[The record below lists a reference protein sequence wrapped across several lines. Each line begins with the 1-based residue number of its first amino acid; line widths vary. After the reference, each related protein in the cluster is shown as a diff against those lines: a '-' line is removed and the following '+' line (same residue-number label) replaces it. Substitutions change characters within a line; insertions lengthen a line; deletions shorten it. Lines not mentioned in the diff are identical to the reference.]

1 MLSQTSRREILRKL
15 NFRTGYQV
23 IEYNLTPATRQAI
36 TNLAEVQ
43 RHLFVITEIL
53 RGENRRIEQ
62 STILTMASKF
72 GKDSEKAER
81 ETLSGEISKIQ
92 DEIDAKVT
100 DISKQVVAEDSAQ
113 RSGMPPPEYKG
124 ALSPFQLKCPSCGAT
139 LPIPTG
145 RFTTCQYCKAT
156 LTIQDVSAQLRS
168 MIQGI

>member
-1 MLSQTSRREILRKL
+1 MLSQTSRKEILRKI
-15 NFRTGYQV
+15 NFKTGYQV
-23 IEYNLTPATRQAI
+23 VEYNLTPATRQAI

-53 RGENRRIEQ
+53 RGENRRVEQ
-62 STILTMASKF
+62 NAILTMASKF

-81 ETLSGEISKIQ
+81 ATLADEIGKIQ
-92 DEIDAKVT
+92 GEIDAKVA
-100 DISKQVVAEDSAQ
+100 DISKQVVAEDTAQ
-113 RSGMPPPEYKG
+113 RSGVPPPEYKG
-124 ALSPFQLKCPSCGAT
+124 TLSPFQLKCPSCGAT

-156 LTIQDVSAQLRS
+156 LTIQDVSTQLRS

>member
-1 MLSQTSRREILRKL
+1 MLSQTSRREILRKV

-53 RGENRRIEQ
+53 RGVNSRIER
-62 STILTMASKF
+62 SSFLTMASKL

-81 ETLSGEISKIQ
+81 AAQAGEISKLQ
-92 DEIDAKVT
+92 AEVDAKVA
-100 DISKQVVAEDSAQ
+100 DISKQIVAEESARQ
-113 RSGMPPPEYKG
+113 SGAPPPEYKG
-124 ALSPFQLKCPSCGAT
+124 KLDPVQLKCPSCGAT

-156 LTIQDVSAQLRS
+156 LSVQDVSTQLKS

>member
-1 MLSQTSRREILRKL
+1 MLSQTSRREILRKI

-23 IEYNLTPATRQAI
+23 IEYNLSPATRQAI

-53 RGENRRIEQ
+53 RGEDSRIQ
-62 STILTMASKF
+62 RSAILTMASKI

-81 ETLSGEISKIQ
+81 ATLADEMSKLQ
-92 DEIDAKVT
+92 AEIDAKVEV
-100 DISKQVVAEDSAQ
+100 ISNQIVAEESARQ
-113 RSGMPPPEYKG
+113 SGAAPPEYKG
-124 ALSPFQLKCPSCGAT
+124 KLDLVELKCPSCGAT

-156 LTIQDVSAQLRS
+156 LTIQDVSTQLKS